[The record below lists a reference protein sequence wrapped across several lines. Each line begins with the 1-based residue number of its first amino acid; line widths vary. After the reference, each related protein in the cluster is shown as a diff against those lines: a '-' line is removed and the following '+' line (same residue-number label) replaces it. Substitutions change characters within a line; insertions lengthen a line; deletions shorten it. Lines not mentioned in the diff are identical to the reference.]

1 MLATCSTC
9 VFRVERGILLLLN
22 PTFINNGNLLNQLEV
37 FRSTCVAGKLIHQD
51 TLALNPLAHV
61 RAQHQRHTITAPRSG
76 LEVNNGDSDAVALS
90 NTLLLPA
97 VSPGVVTAV
106 VFISVCALAAI
117 SRLLYQQRRAQRSGG
132 GANGGSGSNGG
143 GGGGIKD
150 DNRHSMYTDYR
161 TELHLHNSVRDN
173 MKEYYI

>member
-1 MLATCSTC
+1 MNWLQ
-9 VFRVERGILLLLN
+9 VFS
-22 PTFINNGNLLNQLEV
+22 
-37 FRSTCVAGKLIHQD
+37 STCVAEKLIHCHSHGSTPPPPRGACTCTTPASQD
-51 TLALNPLAHV
+51 HRAEMGGWRSTTETLPPWPSL
-61 RAQHQRHTITAPRSG
+61 T
-76 LEVNNGDSDAVALS
+76 LS
-90 NTLLLPA
+90 SSPA

-117 SRLLYQQRRAQRSGG
+117 SRLLYQHRQAQRSSGG
-132 GANGGSGSNGG
+132 GAGSGSGGGG